1 MNYEMEY
8 DIYTQKD
15 LISRI
20 ETKVSELGDYLF
32 PEKDKYTDHLVSDI
46 EMLIRELKNT
56 YLDKNTY
63 IKLVDR
69 ETGEVVMKYF
79 EKGDYT
85 AVQAILD
92 DKEREKELERAKKQ
106 LENAK
111 NEIQGNVNEELLL
124 IKTKRAQGLTKA
136 GVEEIIGRYE
146 KIVSLVEEYRLDPS
160 ALFEYAA
167 FLWLQ
172 NLIKEL

>member
-20 ETKVSELGDYLF
+20 ETKMSELANYLF
-32 PEKDKYTDHLVSDI
+32 PDNDKYINHLVGDI
-46 EMLIRELKNT
+46 EMLINALKDT

-79 EKGDYT
+79 EKGDVGALCYK
-85 AVQAILD
+85 ASQLYAWSDCD
-92 DKEREKELERAKKQ
+92 DTYRID
-106 LENAK
+106 
-111 NEIQGNVNEELLL
+111 EIMCD
-124 IKTKRAQGLTKA
+124 
-136 GVEEIIGRYE
+136 GVELY
-146 KIVSLVEEYRLDPS
+146 YRGWQPGM
-160 ALFEYAA
+160 LFEFVSEDGGIVYSANHMQ
-167 FLWLQ
+167 WDH
-172 NLIKEL
+172 

>member
-20 ETKVSELGDYLF
+20 ETKMSELADYLF
-32 PEKDKYTDHLVSDI
+32 PDNDKYINHLVGDI
-46 EMLIRELKNT
+46 EMLINALKDT

-79 EKGDYT
+79 EKGDVGALCYK
-85 AVQAILD
+85 ASQLYAWADCD
-92 DKEREKELERAKKQ
+92 DTYRIE
-106 LENAK
+106 
-111 NEIQGNVNEELLL
+111 EIMCD
-124 IKTKRAQGLTKA
+124 
-136 GVEEIIGRYE
+136 GVELY
-146 KIVSLVEEYRLDPS
+146 YRGWQPGM
-160 ALFEYAA
+160 LFEFVSEDGGIVYSANHMQ
-167 FLWLQ
+167 WDH
-172 NLIKEL
+172 